1 MLCAFSALVNI
12 ACRIQIGAMKE
23 PNHTKS
29 LGLVTASP
37 AQFLVH
43 QRLGRT
49 RFLGRGV
56 SVFTLP
62 WIDRYWLIPSS
73 VQSVSFCADQITAEN
88 QGVEISGFAIW
99 NIQKPEKAVEAVD
112 FNDPAKA
119 VERIGGHLREVVESA
134 IRHQVANLSLED
146 TLRKR
151 GSIIERLRQEISDV
165 ADRWGLGIATVEIK
179 TVRIMSEQT
188 FENLQAKY
196 RNGIR
201 LESEKSD
208 LETEEVIARENAR
221 VREQAAKRDTEFKK
235 AEAERAEMLKRS
247 EIERDTELAKLRSNK
262 ATEAELA
269 RLDAQLTL
277 LRGREENRRDAA
289 APEHAL
295 LDMEQALTG
304 RQFELDQVRASNR
317 QAIAGLEDAI
327 ERTKIATANT
337 RDTSRILV
345 ENLPSMLAGIKV
357 GEMHL
362 GEPVL
367 IDAISRLTRSLGSG
381 KQTGGNQ

>member
-1 MLCAFSALVNI
+1 
-12 ACRIQIGAMKE
+12 MKE
-23 PNHTKS
+23 PNQIKS
-29 LGLVTASP
+29 IGLVTASP

-43 QRLGRT
+43 QRFGRT

-56 SVFTLP
+56 SVFTIP

-112 FNDPAKA
+112 FNDPPKA

-134 IRHQVANLSLED
+134 IRHQIANLSLED

-151 GSIIERLRQEISDV
+151 GSIIDRLRGEISDV
-165 ADRWGLGIATVEIK
+165 ADRWGLRIVTVEIK

-208 LETEEVIARENAR
+208 LETEEIIARENAR
-221 VREQAAKRDTEFKK
+221 VREQAAMRDMEFKK
-235 AEAERAEMLKRS
+235 AESERAEMLKRS
-247 EIERDTELAKLRSNK
+247 EIERETELAKLHCDK

-289 APEHAL
+289 ASENAL
-295 LDMEQALTG
+295 LDMEQTLTG
-304 RQFELDQVRASNR
+304 RRFELDKVRASNR
-317 QAIAGLEDAI
+317 QVLAEVEDAI

-337 RDTSRILV
+337 RDTYQILV

-367 IDAISRLTRSLGSG
+367 IDAIARLTRSFGGG
-381 KQTGGNQ
+381 KQIGEN